1 MESALQKKTNLA
13 DVDLGEYCTCK
24 PSSPGYKGAGSICKY
39 HPKGETEEREP
50 VSSKNIPTGQR
61 VDQRIDDVVRMTLA
75 TACIVL
81 ESEGRDMT
89 IGSANLEMLISKM
102 RTRVLQLL
110 SVKERRNG

>member
-1 MESALQKKTNLA
+1 VSQSDESFVRIRKGRKEEMESALQA
-13 DVDLGEYCTCK
+13 QVEV
-24 PSSPGYKGAGSICKY
+24 
-39 HPKGETEEREP
+39 EREA

-61 VDQRIDDVVRMTLA
+61 VDQRIDDVVRMTVA

-89 IGSANLEMLISKM
+89 IGCANLDMLISKM

-110 SVKERRNG
+110 SVKERRNA